1 MGTEWIDDLQLDRAR
16 ERISRE
22 WSDSVPVF
30 SVRSVA
36 ALGISRPEILAL
48 QRRGHVHKI
57 RHGAY
62 CLSEAWEAGERDS
75 ALHRRIL
82 AASAMVGMRQPIYA
96 CGPFA
101 AELHDLPLPS
111 WQPKIID
118 LVRDSGR
125 DTRPAQ
131 SGVKLRNRLEGVRIV
146 SRNLTGEEVTV
157 VGGIPVVG
165 IAAASMTSVVDM
177 QDEYAVAVLDAALAA
192 GIDMRQLLE
201 VGERWMS
208 TRGMSA
214 AMRMVPMARSGAE
227 SPLESISR
235 VRFVRQGLPQPV
247 LQQEFHDG
255 RGFIGRV
262 DMWWPDWRVVGE
274 ADGLMK
280 YDDPSVLRMEK
291 VREDR
296 LRALGLSVVR
306 WTWDEIWKS
315 PDDVVARILT
325 ARASDASRRWAG

>member
-1 MGTEWIDDLQLDRAR
+1 MGKEWIDDLQLDQAR
-16 ERISRE
+16 ERISQE

-30 SVRSVA
+30 SIRSVA

-62 CLSEAWEAGERDS
+62 CLSEAWQAGECDS
-75 ALHRRIL
+75 TLHRRIL
-82 AASAMVGMRQPIYA
+82 AASVMVGMRQPIYA

-101 AELHDLPLPS
+101 AELHGLPLPS
-111 WQPKIID
+111 WQPKFID

-131 SGVKLRNRLEGVRIV
+131 SGVKHRNRLDGIRIV

-157 VGGIPVVG
+157 IGGIPVIG

-177 QDEYAVAVLDAALAA
+177 PDEYAVAVLDSALAA
-192 GIDMRQLLE
+192 GVDTRQLLDI
-201 VGERWMS
+201 GERWTS

-214 AMRMVPMARSGAE
+214 AMRTVPMARMGAE

-235 VRFVRQGLPQPV
+235 VRFVRLGLPEPV

-262 DMWWPDWRVVGE
+262 DMWWPDWQVVGE

-315 PDDVVARILT
+315 PGDVVARILT
-325 ARASDASRRWAG
+325 ARSLDATQRWAG